1 MLSRKIYPD
10 CHPAA
15 MGSIPKTFPKNS
27 ITQTIMQNNTNAY
40 LRLHTGILLAGATGV
55 FGRLISLSEL
65 PLVWYRMII
74 AAIVLW
80 TVLII
85 NKRFRMPC
93 RAHLLKMTGCGILLA
108 IHWVLF
114 YASIKASNV
123 SIGVVCIALN
133 GFFTAILEPLTSH
146 KRVSWR
152 EIMLSLITLAG
163 ILLIFGL
170 ETRYRTG
177 IIIGT
182 LSSLFYTLFSISSKR
197 IQQST
202 KQTSSMMLL
211 CELTAGWLFLTLALP
226 VYSNLYPAAS
236 LMPTAKDGIL
246 IVVFASVFTIGP
258 FLTELQALRSISA
271 FTVNLSYNLEP
282 IYSIVLAMIL
292 FDEGKELN
300 APFWTGVFLIIL
312 SVVLQTIISKRGN
325 A

>member
-1 MLSRKIYPD
+1 
-10 CHPAA
+10 
-15 MGSIPKTFPKNS
+15 
-27 ITQTIMQNNTNAY
+27 MQNNTNAY

-74 AAIVLW
+74 AAAVLW
-80 TVLII
+80 GVLAA
-85 NKRFRMPC
+85 NGRLRMPC
-93 RAHLLKMTGCGILLA
+93 RSHLLKMSGSGVLLA

-123 SIGVVCIALN
+123 SIGVVCIAQN
-133 GFFTAILEPLTSH
+133 GFFTAILEPLTCH
-146 KRVSWR
+146 KRVSCR
-152 EIMLSLITLAG
+152 EILLSLITLAG

-182 LSSLFYTLFSISSKR
+182 LSSFFYSLFAIASKR
-197 IQQST
+197 AQTST
-202 KQTSSMMLL
+202 GQTSSMTLL
-211 CELTAGWLFLTLALP
+211 CELIAGWLALTLVLP
-226 VYSNLYPAAS
+226 AYARLYPEAA
-236 LMPTAKDGIL
+236 LTPTASDAVMIL
-246 IVVFASVFTIGP
+246 AFASVFTIGP
-258 FLTELQALRSISA
+258 FLTQLQALRSISA

-300 APFWTGVFLIIL
+300 APFWTGVFFIIL
-312 SVVLQTIISKRGN
+312 SVVLQTIISKRSDT
-325 A
+325 